1 MNMDAYEEILNSV
14 INDKIPITEFMD
26 AIGEKPISQNGS
38 IITYNAPYNIE
49 ELVINYGIRTEGK
62 PTCLVD
68 VENNRWRDKNYT
80 PWQPLK
86 MLALEMTWNYSE
98 GRLNYIIANEIFD
111 YRQRT
116 RVQQEALLE
125 KPDKQ
130 SSDKLKQK
138 TEVSSKPSN
147 SKRKMRF

>member
-1 MNMDAYEEILNSV
+1 MNMDAYEEILNDV
-14 INDKIPITEFMD
+14 INDKIRITEFME
-26 AIGEKPISQNGS
+26 AIGEKPISQDGA

-49 ELVINYGIRTEGK
+49 ELVMRYDIRTEGK

-86 MLALEMTWNYSE
+86 MLALEMTWNYSD
-98 GRLNYIIANEIFD
+98 GRLNYIIAHEIFE

-116 RVQQEALLE
+116 RVQHKEQME
-125 KPDKQ
+125 KSGKQ
-130 SSDKLKQK
+130 TVEKQK
-138 TEVSSKPSN
+138 QMPEISSKPP
-147 SKRKMRF
+147 KPGRKMRF